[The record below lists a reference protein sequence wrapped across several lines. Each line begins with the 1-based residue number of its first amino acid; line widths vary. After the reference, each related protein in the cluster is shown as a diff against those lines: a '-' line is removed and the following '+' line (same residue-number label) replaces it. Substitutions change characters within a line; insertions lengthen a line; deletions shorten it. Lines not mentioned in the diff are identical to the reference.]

1 VKCGLPNPNFYLKFK
16 EHLLTAIFF
25 NFILTTMKQKKLLS
39 LLILL
44 LWGTGGFSQTRLSL
58 QQAVQYGIANN
69 VTIKNSQSDAAS
81 AESRI
86 GEIRAVG
93 LPQVN
98 GSISILDNLIIQ
110 RAFLPAQFFDPKA
123 PSDAS
128 PIAVQFGVKYSGNAN
143 LQLNQMLFNAQWLLG
158 LKAAEAYRELANKTI
173 TQTKMT
179 VAEGVSKAY
188 YGVLI
193 AEERSKLL
201 DLNIVRLDSSLLEL
215 RALNKSGFIEKI
227 DVDRLEVT
235 QNNLKTEKQKVAN
248 LIQLSQYLLKFQMGM
263 PLDETISLS
272 DRISEVDVARIE
284 LEAKTAND
292 GDFNY
297 DQRPDYSILK
307 TNLKLAEYDVENN
320 RRGYYPTV
328 AAFAGYGYNTGRN
341 AFGDIFGDKWFNSSN
356 IGLNINIPI
365 FDGFAKKYKIQ
376 QARNTVQKTKQ
387 SIGLVE
393 QSIDLQI
400 KSANI
405 TIINGLE
412 TLKTQKRNLD
422 LAQEIVRVSK
432 IKYKAGSGSNI
443 EVISAEA
450 SLKESQTNYF
460 AALYDLLLAKV
471 DLDKAKGK
479 LNMN

>member
-1 VKCGLPNPNFYLKFK
+1 
-16 EHLLTAIFF
+16 
-25 NFILTTMKQKKLLS
+25 M
-39 LLILL
+39 LLILP
-44 LWGTGGFSQTRLSL
+44 LWGTGGLGLAYAQTRLSL
-58 QQAVQYGIANN
+58 QQAVQYGVANN
-69 VTIKNSQSDAAS
+69 VTVKNSQSDAAS

-93 LPQVN
+93 LPQVT

-110 RAFLPAQFFDPKA
+110 TAFLPAVFTGGKPGDA
-123 PSDAS
+123 PV
-128 PIAVQFGVKYSGNAN
+128 PVKFGVQYSGQGGVQVS
-143 LQLNQMLFNAQWLLG
+143 QLLFNAQWLLG
-158 LKAAEAYRELANKTI
+158 LKAAEAYRELANKAI

-179 VAEGVSKAY
+179 VAESVSKAY

-201 DLNIVRLDSSLLEL
+201 DLNITRLDSTLHEL
-215 RALNKSGFIEKI
+215 RELNKKGFIEKI

-263 PLDETISLS
+263 PLDENIVLTDKITES
-272 DRISEVDVARIE
+272 DVARIE
-284 LEAKTAND
+284 AEAKTAND
-292 GDFNY
+292 GNFNY

-320 RRGYYPTV
+320 KRGYYPTV
-328 AAFAGYGYNTGRN
+328 AAFAGYGYNTGRTT
-341 AFGDIFGDKWFNSSN
+341 FGDIFTSPWFNNAN
-356 IGLNINIPI
+356 IGLSVQVPI
-365 FDGFAKKYKIQ
+365 FDGFAKKFKIQ

-405 TIINGLE
+405 TIVNGLE
-412 TLKTQKRNLD
+412 SLKTQKRNLD

-479 LNMN
+479 LNF

>member
-1 VKCGLPNPNFYLKFK
+1 MN
-16 EHLLTAIFF
+16 T
-25 NFILTTMKQKKLLS
+25 KKLLLLL
-39 LLILL
+39 LLIPLL
-44 LWGTGGFSQTRLSL
+44 GVRGLSQTRLSL
-58 QQAVQYGIANN
+58 SEAVQYGITNN
-69 VTIKNSQSDAAS
+69 IAIKNSQTDALS

-86 GEIRAVG
+86 GEIRAIG

-98 GSISILDNLIIQ
+98 GSISLLDNLIIQ

-123 PSDAS
+123 PSDAP
-128 PIAVQFGVKYSGNAN
+128 PIAVQFGVKYSSQAN
-143 LQLNQMLFNAQWLLG
+143 VQLTQILFNAQWLLG
-158 LKAAEAYRELANKTI
+158 LKAAEAYRELANKAI
-173 TQTKMT
+173 TQSKMT
-179 VAEGVSKAY
+179 VAENVSKAY

-201 DLNIVRLDSSLLEL
+201 DLNVVRLDSTL
-215 RALNKSGFIEKI
+215 REMRELNKAGFIEKI
-227 DVDRLEVT
+227 DVDRIEVT

-248 LIQLSQYLLKFQMGM
+248 LIQLSHYLLKFQMGM
-263 PLDETISLS
+263 PLEENITLT
-272 DRISEVDVARIE
+272 DRISENDITRIE
-284 LEAKTAND
+284 LEAATTDNSS
-292 GDFNY
+292 FNY
-297 DQRPDYSILK
+297 SLRPDYSILQ
-307 TNLKLAEYDVENN
+307 TNLKLAEMDVENN
-320 RRGYYPTV
+320 KRGYYPTV
-328 AAFAGYGYNTGRN
+328 AAFLGYGYNTGRN
-341 AFGDIFGDKWFNSSN
+341 DFGGIFSNKWFNNSN
-356 IGLNINIPI
+356 IGLSVQVPI
-365 FDGFAKKYKIQ
+365 FDGYSKKFKIQ

-400 KSANI
+400 KSANV
-405 TIINGLE
+405 TIANGLE

-432 IKYKAGSGSNI
+432 IKYKAGTGSNI

-479 LNMN
+479 LSP